1 MDERYEIQARTV
13 ERRAGTILR
22 DETRLAVAES
32 AGAALE
38 LAREFAAEGF
48 QAWVYA
54 VCAQPGRTAPVYRSV
69 THLHP
74 ATRGPAA

>member
-1 MDERYEIQARTV
+1 MKAPAPRFYPDAQ
-13 ERRAGTILR
+13 
-22 DETRLAVAES
+22 
-32 AGAALE
+32 
-38 LAREFAAEGF
+38 AEGF